1 MTDSRAACVGFLI
14 GRVLMILQKY
24 PDAKFVPQAS
34 KKRYFYFLGNKK
46 EKKYYRSKIEEYL
59 KPYPKR

>member
-1 MTDSRAACVGFLI
+1 MKKKAD
-14 GRVLMILQKY
+14 ILQKY

-46 EKKYYRSKIEEYL
+46 EKKYYRSKIEEYI